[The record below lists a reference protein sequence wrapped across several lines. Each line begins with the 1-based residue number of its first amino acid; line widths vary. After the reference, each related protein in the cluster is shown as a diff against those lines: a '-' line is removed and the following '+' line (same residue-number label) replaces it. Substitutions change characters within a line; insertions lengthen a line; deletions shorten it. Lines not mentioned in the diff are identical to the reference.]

1 MKKIIINVD
10 YTASERSP
18 RAWHDSAL
26 KNAIISVKNI
36 SEIKTA
42 IARELKARDFILNK
56 KIRFR
61 PMYKDVKGGELVQTG
76 FVADVYTE
84 DFDDK
89 ARKWKNYYFCAWI
102 EVAEVKSLFEEGAKN
117 EKNENVF

>member
-1 MKKIIINVD
+1 MKIIINID

-42 IARELKARDFILNK
+42 IARELKERDYIKNK

-61 PMYKDVKGGELVQTG
+61 PMYGDVKGAELAQTG

-84 DFDDK
+84 AFDDE
-89 ARKWKNYYFCAWI
+89 AQKWKNYYFCAWI
-102 EVAEVKSLFEEGAKN
+102 EAAEVKSLFENGAGA
-117 EKNENVF
+117 

>member
-42 IARELKARDFILNK
+42 IARELKERDHIQNK

-61 PMYKDVKGGELVQTG
+61 PMYRDVKGGGLVQTG

-84 DFDDK
+84 AFNDE
-89 ARKWKNYYFCAWI
+89 AQKWENCYFCAWI
-102 EVAEVKSLFEEGAKN
+102 EVAEVKSLFENGASA
-117 EKNENVF
+117 